1 MGIFILIEIIQSL
14 NIQGEEMIKIE
25 HLNKTYKSNK
35 VKALDDINIEI
46 KKGDIYG
53 IVGLS
58 GAGKSSLVRCINRLE
73 EADSGKII
81 INNVDILSLSKK
93 ELIEQRKKIG
103 MIFQSFNLFSS
114 KTIFENIAYPL
125 RLAKMSEDKIK
136 LRVEELLD
144 IVELKE
150 KKDTYPSQLS
160 GGQKQRVGI
169 ARAIANNPDVLL
181 CDEATSALDP
191 KTTAQILDLLL
202 DINRKTKLTIVV
214 ITHEMEVIK
223 HICNKVAIIERGK
236 IIDSGRVIDL
246 FSKPANERTK
256 HFVEFDY
263 NIPTKM
269 IRGNLLSLTF
279 TGDTATTGIISKISR
294 QYNVDISIISGNID
308 YIQGEPLGKLCVE
321 VPKEYDLSAIKA
333 DFQQYNVRVEEI

>member
-1 MGIFILIEIIQSL
+1 
-14 NIQGEEMIKIE
+14 MIKIE

-169 ARAIANNPDVLL
+169 ARAIAASPKLIL
-181 CDEATSALDP
+181 FDEPTSALDTELVGEVL
-191 KTTAQILDLLL
+191 KVM
-202 DINRKTKLTIVV
+202 KKLAEDGVTMVV
-214 ITHEMEVIK
+214 VSHEIDFAREVA
-223 HICNKVAIIERGK
+223 NKVMF
-236 IIDSGRVIDL
+236 IDEGRVI
-246 FSKPANERTK
+246 E
-256 HFVEFDY
+256 E
-263 NIPTKM
+263 
-269 IRGNLLSLTF
+269 
-279 TGDTATTGIISKISR
+279 GI
-294 QYNVDISIISGNID
+294 
-308 YIQGEPLGKLCVE
+308 
-321 VPKEYDLSAIKA
+321 PKEVLNNPKELRTRQFLS
-333 DFQQYNVRVEEI
+333 RVLHKD

>member
-1 MGIFILIEIIQSL
+1 
-14 NIQGEEMIKIE
+14 MIKIE

-53 IVGLS
+53 IVGLL

-160 GGQKQRVGI
+160 GEPGKSFAGVLVQCLPLVDPVHGKAASELEPG
-169 ARAIANNPDVLL
+169 DVLEVQIQNTVGAGGL
-181 CDEATSALDP
+181 VQQFLKATQRSPIFPVDSVEKRLRD
-191 KTTAQILDLLL
+191 
-202 DINRKTKLTIVV
+202 RKSVV
-214 ITHEMEVIK
+214 
-223 HICNKVAIIERGK
+223 
-236 IIDSGRVIDL
+236 
-246 FSKPANERTK
+246 
-256 HFVEFDY
+256 
-263 NIPTKM
+263 
-269 IRGNLLSLTF
+269 
-279 TGDTATTGIISKISR
+279 
-294 QYNVDISIISGNID
+294 
-308 YIQGEPLGKLCVE
+308 
-321 VPKEYDLSAIKA
+321 
-333 DFQQYNVRVEEI
+333 

>member
-1 MGIFILIEIIQSL
+1 MLFRS
-14 NIQGEEMIKIE
+14 KIE

-35 VKALDDINIEI
+35 VKVLDDINIEI

-73 EADSGKII
+73 KADSGKII

-125 RLAKMSEDKIK
+125 RLAKMSKDKIK

-169 ARAIANNPDVLL
+169 ARAIANNPDILCTETPLL
-181 CDEATSALDP
+181 
-191 KTTAQILDLLL
+191 
-202 DINRKTKLTIVV
+202 
-214 ITHEMEVIK
+214 
-223 HICNKVAIIERGK
+223 
-236 IIDSGRVIDL
+236 
-246 FSKPANERTK
+246 
-256 HFVEFDY
+256 
-263 NIPTKM
+263 
-269 IRGNLLSLTF
+269 
-279 TGDTATTGIISKISR
+279 IS
-294 QYNVDISIISGNID
+294 
-308 YIQGEPLGKLCVE
+308 
-321 VPKEYDLSAIKA
+321 
-333 DFQQYNVRVEEI
+333 

>member
-103 MIFQSFNLFSS
+103 MIFQSFNLFSLIFLFS
-114 KTIFENIAYPL
+114 LILFTIFHKNIFVKVNTFLFFYSFQLLYDYFLILLIINIMP
-125 RLAKMSEDKIK
+125 KI
-136 LRVEELLD
+136 VS
-144 IVELKE
+144 
-150 KKDTYPSQLS
+150 SQM
-160 GGQKQRVGI
+160 R
-169 ARAIANNPDVLL
+169 N
-181 CDEATSALDP
+181 
-191 KTTAQILDLLL
+191 TTDR
-202 DINRKTKLTIVV
+202 DRKSVV
-214 ITHEMEVIK
+214 
-223 HICNKVAIIERGK
+223 
-236 IIDSGRVIDL
+236 
-246 FSKPANERTK
+246 
-256 HFVEFDY
+256 
-263 NIPTKM
+263 
-269 IRGNLLSLTF
+269 
-279 TGDTATTGIISKISR
+279 
-294 QYNVDISIISGNID
+294 
-308 YIQGEPLGKLCVE
+308 
-321 VPKEYDLSAIKA
+321 
-333 DFQQYNVRVEEI
+333 